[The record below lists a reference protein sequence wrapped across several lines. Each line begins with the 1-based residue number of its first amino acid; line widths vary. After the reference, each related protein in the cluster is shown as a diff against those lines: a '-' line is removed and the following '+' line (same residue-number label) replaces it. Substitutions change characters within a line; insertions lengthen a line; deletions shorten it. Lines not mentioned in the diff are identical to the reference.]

1 MYFTNPAFLWALLAL
16 AIPIAIHLF
25 NFQRPKQVFFPSIK
39 FLKQVQQQTRTLR
52 ELKKWL
58 VLAARCLFLT
68 FLVLA
73 FAQPIWNV
81 DSSASSNAKTGQ
93 KIVGIYIDNSNS
105 LQVQA
110 GKGTALDVAISAAER
125 AVNQY
130 NRETKFH
137 LVTNDFTVKG
147 GWFVNK
153 DEVLSQLRSIDLA
166 NNARTS
172 AEVIQRFQ
180 TAFATENSKN
190 REVLWFS
197 DFQKSTLGTDFKGLV
212 SDSNTY
218 NYLFPISTET
228 KSNVVVDSVWLETP
242 FVQVGV
248 NNTLNIR
255 LHNYGEA
262 TAEQIAAKVFLD
274 NKQIGASTANLSP
287 NSNHQLSINFSLSSN
302 GTQIGKIEINDAPV
316 VFDNSYFFAL
326 KPAPKVNV
334 VVVQD
339 LPNNAIQKV
348 FNNPS
353 LFNTSLFTSGNINY
367 SKFSE
372 ADIVVISQLGS
383 INSSLTDQLVSLV
396 NAGKSILVIP
406 SLNPDKGSYQNLF
419 TKLTLGNIE
428 VVNSSEFLSTA
439 QTWQVVMPNKNN
451 VFFKD
456 VFESVNAQTAKPFAS
471 PSVKLPAANAILN
484 YQSGET
490 FFSKYNRGNGQV
502 LLLAA
507 PAFGDG
513 TNLNKQSLFLPLLYK
528 AAFGSLKNFE
538 PLSYTFGTKEITL
551 NTQALEGDAVFS
563 LVNGS
568 EKVIPAQQQ
577 RNGKLVLEVP
587 KKQMPAGVY
596 SLTNNK
602 GEVVNSLAFN
612 YSHEESDLSLLGTDG
627 LLQLTANAKNIK
639 ISAPISDGGAT
650 ADIAIEGK
658 GTALWKYF
666 IIVALG
672 FLLAEILILRFW
684 K

>member
-1 MYFTNPAFLWALLAL
+1 MSFTNPAFLWALLAL
-16 AIPIAIHLF
+16 AIPVAIHLF
-25 NFQRPKQVFFPSIK
+25 NFQRPKQVLFPSIK

-52 ELKKWL
+52 QLKKWL

-73 FAQPIWNV
+73 FAQPIWNT
-81 DSSASSNAKTGQ
+81 NADANTIKTGQ
-93 KIVGIYIDNSNS
+93 KLIGLYIDNSNS

-110 GKGTALDVAISAAER
+110 GKGNALDLAITAAER
-125 AVNQY
+125 AVSQY
-130 NRETKFH
+130 SRETKFH

-153 DEVLSQLRSIDLA
+153 DELLTQLRSIELA

-172 AEVIQRFQ
+172 TEVIQRFQ
-180 TAFATENSKN
+180 TAFSTETSKN

-197 DFQKSTLGTDFKGLV
+197 DFQESTLGTDFKGLV
-212 SDSNTY
+212 ADSNTF
-218 NYLFPISTET
+218 NYLFPISTDT

-262 TAEQIAAKVFLD
+262 TADQIAAKVFLD
-274 NKQIGASTANLSP
+274 NKQIGASTTTISP
-287 NSNHQLSINFSLSSN
+287 NGSHQLSVNFSLTAST
-302 GTQIGKIEINDAPV
+302 TQIGKIEINDAPV
-316 VFDNSYFFAL
+316 VFDNNYFFTL
-326 KPAPKVNV
+326 KPAQKVNV

-339 LPNNAIQKV
+339 APNNAIQKV

-353 LFNTSLFTSGNINY
+353 LFNTAIFTSGGIDY

-372 ADIVVISQLGS
+372 ADIVVVSQLNT
-383 INSSLTDQLVSLV
+383 INTSLAEQLVGLI
-396 NAGKSILVIP
+396 NNGKSVLIIP
-406 SLNPDKGSYQNLF
+406 SLNPEGSSYQNLF
-419 TKLTLGNIE
+419 TKLTLGNIG
-428 VVNSSEFLSTA
+428 VTNASEFLSTA
-439 QTWQVVMPNKNN
+439 STWQVVMPAKNN
-451 VFFKD
+451 SFFSD
-456 VFESVNAQTAKPFAS
+456 VFERVSAQTAKPYSS
-471 PSVKLPAANAILN
+471 PSLRLPTANAILN
-484 YQSGET
+484 YQSGEP
-490 FFSKYNRGNGQV
+490 FFSRTIRGKGQV
-502 LLLAA
+502 MLLAG

-513 TNLNKQSLFLPLLYK
+513 TNLSRQSLFLPLLYK
-528 AAFGSLKNFE
+528 AAFNSLRNFE
-538 PLSYTFGTKEITL
+538 PLSYTFGTKEISL
-551 NTQALEGDAVFS
+551 NTPALEGDAVFS
-563 LVNGS
+563 LNNGTD
-568 EKVIPAQQQ
+568 KVIPAQQQ
-577 RNGKLVLEVP
+577 RNGKLILEIP

-602 GEVVNSLAFN
+602 GIAVNSLAFN
-612 YSHEESDLSLLGTDG
+612 YSQEESNLKLMDANT
-627 LLQLTANAKNIK
+627 LLQTIGNAKNVK
-639 ISAPISDGGAT
+639 ISAPISDAGAT
-650 ADIAIEGK
+650 ANIASEGK